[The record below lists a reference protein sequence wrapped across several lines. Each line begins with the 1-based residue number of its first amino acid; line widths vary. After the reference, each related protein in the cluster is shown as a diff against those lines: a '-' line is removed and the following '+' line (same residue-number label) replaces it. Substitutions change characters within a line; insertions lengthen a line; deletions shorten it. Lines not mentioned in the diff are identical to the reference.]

1 MNQAAAQSDSAEPV
15 KNRDAAHSHRDL
27 IKPDSRLIGLIAGW
41 LLAAFI
47 IRLAPPL
54 QDYFNTWL
62 WLGALLALIGLYD
75 AWSLLR
81 DKPAANLKRQVQ
93 RNWPVGA
100 AVQVHLQLSHAS
112 QRPLPAVLHDLYPDF
127 VDAQGLPQKVLLT
140 PGEEIQLAW
149 RATARKRGEFNLSDC
164 HLAWLSPLKLWWR
177 RTTLVSEAPI
187 RVYPNFN
194 LVVRYGQLAGD
205 RRLDEMGI
213 HLAQRRGTGS
223 EFHQL
228 RDYRDGDSLRQIDWH
243 ATARMRKLIAKDYQ
257 EERDQRVVFLLD
269 CSRRM
274 RAHDGDLGHFD
285 QCLNAMLLLAHVAI
299 RQGDEVALQTM
310 AEPSG
315 QERRL
320 PPGRGQRQFATLL
333 ESIFDL
339 EAGPGY
345 PDFLTAT
352 RMLMEQHVRRSLVVV
367 LTNLRDE
374 DHDELDPALTRIRQ
388 RHLVVLADL
397 REQIADLG
405 SPASKEPLPTDHDQA
420 LLHAGAAMYRER
432 RKAATR
438 HLGQRGIIHLDISP
452 EQLPAALVSQYRKLK
467 ASGAL

>member
-1 MNQAAAQSDSAEPV
+1 MNPTASSAATESDA
-15 KNRDAAHSHRDL
+15 RHDALFRGRDL
-27 IKPDSRLIGLIAGW
+27 IKPDSRLLFWLAGW
-41 LLAAFI
+41 LLGAFTI
-47 IRLAPPL
+47 HLAPPL
-54 QDYFNTWL
+54 EAYLSAWL
-62 WLGALLALIGLYD
+62 WLGTLLALVGLFD
-75 AWSLLR
+75 AWHLLR
-81 DKPAANLKRQVQ
+81 DKPTPVIKRQVSG
-93 RNWPVGA
+93 NWPVGA
-100 AVQVHLQLSHAS
+100 AVPVHLNLTHAS
-112 QRPLPAVLHDLYPDF
+112 TRALKAVIHDLYPDF
-127 VDAQGLPQKVLLT
+127 VNAEGLPQKVLLN
-140 PGEEIQLAW
+140 PGEEVDLNW
-149 RATARKRGEFNLSDC
+149 RATAHQRGEFNLSAC
-164 HLAWLSPLKLWWR
+164 HLAWLSPLGLWWR
-177 RTTLVSEAPI
+177 RTTLVEETPV

-205 RRLDEMGI
+205 RRLEEMGI

-274 RAHDGDLGHFD
+274 RARDGKLGHFD

-299 RQGDEVALQTM
+299 RQGDEVAMQTM

-315 QERRL
+315 RERAL

-333 ESIFDL
+333 ETIFDL

-352 RMLMEQHVRRSLVVV
+352 RMLMEHHVRRSLVVV

-374 DHDELDPALTRIRQ
+374 DHDELDPALAQIRK

-405 SPASKEPLPTDHDQA
+405 SPASKDPLPADHDQA

>member
-1 MNQAAAQSDSAEPV
+1 MNQ
-15 KNRDAAHSHRDL
+15 DAAIDPTDATGQTGPTNRREL
-27 IKPDSRLIGLIAGW
+27 IKPDTRLLVIVGAW
-41 LLAAFI
+41 LLLAFI
-47 IRLAPPL
+47 FRLAGPL
-54 QDYFNTWL
+54 ETFVGPWL
-62 WLGALLALIGLYD
+62 WFGALLAMIGLLD
-75 AWSLLR
+75 GWNLWR
-81 DKPAANLKRQVQ
+81 ENPALSMSRQSPG
-93 RNWPVGA
+93 RWPVGI
-100 AVQVHLQLSHAS
+100 AVSIALELTHQSR
-112 QRPLPAVLHDLYPDF
+112 RPLLAVVHDHYPDF
-127 VDAQGLPQKVLLT
+127 VDAEGLPQEIQLR
-140 PGEEIQLAW
+140 PGEEVQLNY
-149 RATARKRGEFNLSDC
+149 RATARKRGEFSLNGCD
-164 HLAWLSPLKLWWR
+164 LAWLSPLKLWWR
-177 RTTLVSEAPI
+177 RTTLVDDTPV

-205 RRLDEMGI
+205 RRLEEMGI
-213 HLAQRRGTGS
+213 HLVQRRGVGS

-274 RAHDGDLGHFD
+274 RARDGDLGHFD

-299 RQGDEVALQTM
+299 RQGDEIALQTM

-333 ESIFDL
+333 ETIFDL

-345 PDFLTAT
+345 PDFLSAT
-352 RMLMEQHVRRSLVVV
+352 RMLMDQHVRRSLVVV

-397 REQIADLG
+397 REHIADLG
-405 SPASKEPLPTDHDQA
+405 SPTSHAPLPADHDQA

-432 RKAATR
+432 RKTATK
-438 HLGQRGIIHLDISP
+438 HLSQRGIIHIDISP
-452 EQLPAALVSQYRKLK
+452 DQLPAALVSQYRKLK